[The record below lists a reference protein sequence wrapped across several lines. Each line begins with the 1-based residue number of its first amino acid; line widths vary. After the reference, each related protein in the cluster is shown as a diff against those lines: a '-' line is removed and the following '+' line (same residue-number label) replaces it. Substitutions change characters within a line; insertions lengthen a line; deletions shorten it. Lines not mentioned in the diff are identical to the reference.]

1 MSNAYGGMSFPY
13 RLWLAVLALLA
24 LAGCKEEIEQQEEI
38 RPVKAIVVRQVPDVR
53 RLMFSGTIRARVESS
68 LGFRVPGKIVE
79 RHVNTGDT
87 VQAGQVLAR
96 LDVTDLKLA
105 ETSARA
111 AVAPAKTRLEVARLA
126 LERAQSLLP
135 NGHIPQSTV
144 DVRQLDYNSAHSALD
159 AAESAAQQAANA
171 SGYAELKPE
180 KTGIITAV
188 QAEPG
193 QVVTAGMP
201 VFTLAEMEEVEA
213 EIFVPEDNV
222 TRLSPGQEASV
233 SLWSDPAVAAPAR
246 IREIAGAAD
255 PQSRTYRVRLTADRS
270 TAAMRL
276 GMTAVV
282 KIELKGSGSAI
293 SVPVTA
299 LVPQGAGFAVFVASK
314 ESGRV
319 HLVPVSAGALED
331 ASVRV
336 TGIGDGAIVVTGGV
350 QFLKEG
356 MKVRL
361 PHDVMHTALAAPA
374 DPQTR

>member
-1 MSNAYGGMSFPY
+1 LSNAYGGMSYPY
-13 RLWLAVLALLA
+13 RLWPAVLALLA
-24 LAGCKEEIEQQEEI
+24 LAGCREEIEQQEEI

-53 RLMFSGTIRARVESS
+53 RLTFSGTIKARVESS
-68 LGFRVPGKIVE
+68 LGFRVPGKIIE
-79 RHVNTGDT
+79 RRANTGDI

-111 AVAPAKTRLEVARLA
+111 AVAAAKTRLEVARLA
-126 LERAQSLLP
+126 LERARSLLP

-144 DVRQLDYNSAHSALD
+144 DVRLLDYDSARSALD

-193 QVVTAGMP
+193 QVVAAGMP
-201 VFTLAEMEEVEA
+201 VFILAEKEEVEA

-233 SLWSDPAVAAPAR
+233 SLWSDPAVAASAR

-255 PQSRTYRVRLTADRS
+255 PQSRTYRVRLTADHA

-282 KIELKGSGSAI
+282 KIELMGSGSAI
-293 SVPVTA
+293 AVPVTA

-361 PHDVMHTALAAPA
+361 PHDVMHTALAAQA